1 MVGGDYGLGVPT
13 SRRETQRAKQ
23 NKRDRKKQTPLQ
35 DQTPAD
41 VYARALFLDNGTALA
56 DLREA
61 VSTLEEVSPIVRRVL
76 GSAHPEVANT
86 EKNLKA
92 SRAVLRAREASAG
105 T

>member
-1 MVGGDYGLGVPT
+1 MMVGGDYGLGVPT

-61 VSTLEEVSPIVRRVL
+61 VSTLENTERIARRVL
-76 GSAHPEVANT
+76 GGVHPLTKGIEH
-86 EKNLKA
+86 NLQNA
-92 SRAVLRAREASAG
+92 RAALRARRGA
-105 T
+105 